1 VPAPQRKPSR
11 QRVYVEADIY
21 ARIELQRRERPR
33 SFGDYLQVAV
43 DAPAVSRAPP
53 RGRRFGPDYAEAH
66 AALGSMQLAMLFGSP
81 LSPRHIVP
89 KGESAAREAV
99 ELDETPWLPHQM
111 LSSALSCDT
120 LRRHV
125 AIGPRRCGSR
135 EASPFIAANFRVTS
149 NPRETGIGGTSLGGV
164 AALYVLLN
172 RPDRFGIGLLES
184 PTLPLGN
191 GQMLRDTTFL
201 ARGPDRVYIGVG
213 TTELAV
219 PGGDSSLISCGCL
232 STWRTRV
239 SRRWPKR
246 SQRS

>member
-1 VPAPQRKPSR
+1 VPAHQRKPSR

-172 RPDRFGIGLLES
+172 RPDPSASASSKALRCRSAMARCSAI
-184 PTLPLGN
+184 LPFSRVG
-191 GQMLRDTTFL
+191 RTVCTSAS
-201 ARGPDRVYIGVG
+201 ARR
-213 TTELAV
+213 
-219 PGGDSSLISCGCL
+219 SLQ
-232 STWRTRV
+232 
-239 SRRWPKR
+239 
-246 SQRS
+246 SQAATVR